1 MAWGEFGT
9 ETHIEERP
17 VEDREEHGH
26 MVAQEIG
33 LWRNKHCQ
41 RLGLGLLASRIMRD
55 SVVSANQSLKHS
67 IVD

>member
-41 RLGLGLLASRIMRD
+41 RLGLGLLASRIMR
-55 SVVSANQSLKHS
+55 K
-67 IVD
+67 